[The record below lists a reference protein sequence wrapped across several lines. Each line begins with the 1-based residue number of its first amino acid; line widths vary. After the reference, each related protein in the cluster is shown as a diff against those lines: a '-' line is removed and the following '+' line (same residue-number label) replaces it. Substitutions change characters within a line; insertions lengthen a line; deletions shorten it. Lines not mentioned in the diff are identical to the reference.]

1 MWKFWSRV
9 MIRSPA
15 YFVSVLLI
23 GMAMGSCSKSS
34 LNEEELLK
42 LLAEAVRIGPFQFQ
56 HQTWP
61 LIEHKKIVYCG
72 PIDEVLEVGSTSLVL
87 LKVEK
92 TSAGVQLPWSLE
104 AKTPSRDFAQS
115 HKAGDP
121 ICIKGNFESYMQ
133 QDNKYRGYIN
143 VLSLEKPTP

>member
-1 MWKFWSRV
+1 
-9 MIRSPA
+9 MIRSLA
-15 YFVSVLLI
+15 YFASLLLI
-23 GMAMGSCSKSS
+23 GLAMGSCSKAS
-34 LNEEELLK
+34 LSEEELLK
-42 LLAEAVRIGPFQFQ
+42 LLAEAVQVGPFQFQ
-56 HQTWP
+56 QQTWP
-61 LIEHKKIVYCG
+61 LIENKKIVYCG
-72 PIDEVLEVGSTSLVL
+72 PIDEVREVGSTSLVL

-133 QDNKYRGYIN
+133 RDNKYRGYIN

>member
-1 MWKFWSRV
+1 
-9 MIRSPA
+9 MIRSLA
-15 YFVSVLLI
+15 YFASVLLV
-23 GMAMGSCSKSS
+23 GMTMGGCSKAS
-34 LNEEELLK
+34 LSEEELLK
-42 LLAEAVRIGPFQFQ
+42 LLAEAVRVGPYQFE

-61 LIEHKKIVYCG
+61 LIENKEIVYCG

-92 TSAGVQLPWSLE
+92 TVAGVQLPWSLE
-104 AKTPSRDFAQS
+104 TKTPSRDFAQS

-121 ICIKGNFESYMQ
+121 ICIKGNFKSYMQ

-143 VLSLEKPTP
+143 VLSLEKPTS